1 MPNAPKAPPP
11 PRILLVDC
19 DQMFVSVARLVDPDG
34 AGKARL
40 LVVGGRAQSRGV
52 VCSASYEARAFGV
65 RAGMPIA
72 TAVRLCPD
80 AMYVPVPGKACGV
93 KHREVR
99 SALDVWS
106 PVVESASIDEFYLDL
121 SGTEAAYR
129 GESLE
134 ATACRMRDDV
144 RARTGLTL
152 SVGGGTNRLVAKL
165 AAERAKPRTA
175 GGGTGVLIVPPGT
188 EADFLADHGLAEI
201 PGVGPKLQA
210 ALGRFGLV
218 SVKDALRVR
227 REDLQHWLGVGSG
240 DWLYERIRGRGS
252 NRVEPDT
259 DARSMSHEETFAR
272 DLVSE
277 EALETRLLELVTR
290 LAAELR
296 AEGLAARTV
305 TVKLRDHDFRTR
317 QASRTLPDSIST
329 GRAIFEVARERL
341 RSLRA
346 RRRVAARLLGVAL
359 TGLGPAAAEG
369 QLSLLEDQP
378 GRHESARD
386 RELARAVDQINRK
399 LGIETVRPARLVDDR
414 T

>member
-1 MPNAPKAPPP
+1 
-11 PRILLVDC
+11 
-19 DQMFVSVARLVDPDG
+19 
-34 AGKARL
+34 
-40 LVVGGRAQSRGV
+40 
-52 VCSASYEARAFGV
+52 
-65 RAGMPIA
+65 MPIA

-99 SALDVWS
+99 AALDVWS
-106 PVVESASIDEFYLDL
+106 PVVEPASIDEFYLDL

-134 ATACRMRDDV
+134 DTARRMRDDV

-175 GGGTGVLIVPPGT
+175 GGGTGVRIVPLGA
-188 EADFLADHGLAEI
+188 EAEFLAGHALAEI

-227 REDLQHWLGVGSG
+227 REDFQQWLGPGSG
-240 DWLYERIRGRGS
+240 EWLYERIRGRGS
-252 NRVEPDT
+252 NRVQPDA
-259 DARSMSHEETFAR
+259 DARSMSREETFAR

-317 QASRTLPDSIST
+317 QASVTLPVAVST

-346 RRRVAARLLGVAL
+346 KRRVAARLLGVAL
-359 TGLGPAAAEG
+359 TGLRSSAADD
-369 QLSLLEDQP
+369 QFSLLDHHS
-378 GRHESARD
+378 GRHESDRD
-386 RELARAVDQINRK
+386 RELARAVDQINKK
-399 LGIETVRPARLVDDR
+399 LGTETVRPARLVDDR

>member
-1 MPNAPKAPPP
+1 
-11 PRILLVDC
+11 
-19 DQMFVSVARLVDPDG
+19 MFVSVARLVDPEG

-72 TAVRLCPD
+72 TAVRLCPE

-93 KHREVR
+93 KHCEVR

-106 PVVESASIDEFYLDL
+106 PVVESASIDEFYLDM

-134 ATACRMRDDV
+134 ATARRMRDDV

-175 GGGTGVLIVPPGT
+175 GGGTGVLIVPPGA
-188 EADFLADHGLAEI
+188 EADFLADHALAEI
-201 PGVGPKLQA
+201 PGVGPRLQA
-210 ALGRFGLV
+210 ALRKFGLV
-218 SVKDALRVR
+218 SVTDALRVR
-227 REDLQHWLGVGSG
+227 REDFEHWLGPGTG

-252 NRVEPDT
+252 NRVAPDT
-259 DARSMSHEETFAR
+259 DARSMSREETFAR

-317 QASRTLPDSIST
+317 QASRTLPDPIST

-346 RRRVAARLLGVAL
+346 TRRVAARLLGVAL
-359 TGLGPAAAEG
+359 TGLGSAVAEG
-369 QLSLLEDQP
+369 QLSLLEDHP
-378 GRHESARD
+378 GRHESDDRQGGRD
-386 RELARAVDQINRK
+386 RQ
-399 LGIETVRPARLVDDR
+399 
-414 T
+414 

>member
-1 MPNAPKAPPP
+1 
-11 PRILLVDC
+11 
-19 DQMFVSVARLVDPDG
+19 MFVSVARLVDPEG
-34 AGKARL
+34 AGKTRL

-52 VCSASYEARAFGV
+52 VCSASYEARVFGV

-99 SALDVWS
+99 EVLDVWS
-106 PVVESASIDEFYLDL
+106 PVVEPASIDEFYLDL
-121 SGTEAAYR
+121 SGTEAAYH
-129 GESLE
+129 GESLGD
-134 ATACRMRDDV
+134 TARRMREDV

-175 GGGTGVLIVPPGT
+175 GGGTGVLIVPPGE
-188 EADFLADHGLAEI
+188 EAEFLASHALAEI

-210 ALGRFGLV
+210 ALGKFGLV

-227 REDLQHWLGVGSG
+227 REELQRWLGQGSG

-252 NRVEPDT
+252 NRVQPDA

-290 LAAELR
+290 LAAQLR
-296 AEGLAARTV
+296 AEGLVARTV

-317 QASRTLPDSIST
+317 QASRTLPDPIST

-346 RRRVAARLLGVAL
+346 KRRVAARLLGVAL
-359 TGLGPAAAEG
+359 SGLTQPGAEG
-369 QLSLLEDQP
+369 QLSLLDLHA
-378 GRHESARD
+378 GRPESPRD
-386 RELARAVDQINRK
+386 RELARAVDRINKK
-399 LGIETVRPARLVDDR
+399 LGTETVRPARLVDDR
-414 T
+414 P

>member
-1 MPNAPKAPPP
+1 
-11 PRILLVDC
+11 
-19 DQMFVSVARLVDPDG
+19 MFVSVARLVDPEG

-99 SALDVWS
+99 AALDVWS
-106 PVVESASIDEFYLDL
+106 PLVEAASIDEFYLDL
-121 SGTEAAYR
+121 SGTEGAYR

-134 ATACRMRDDV
+134 ATARRMRDDV

-188 EADFLADHGLAEI
+188 EADFLADHALAEI
-201 PGVGPKLQA
+201 PGIGPKLQA
-210 ALGRFGLV
+210 ALGRFGLA
-218 SVKDALRVR
+218 SVRDALRVR
-227 REDLQHWLGVGSG
+227 REDFQHWLGPGSG

-252 NRVEPDT
+252 NRVHPDA

-296 AEGLAARTV
+296 AEGLSARTV

-317 QASRTLPDSIST
+317 QASVTLPDPVST

-346 RRRVAARLLGVAL
+346 KRRVAARLLGVAL
-359 TGLGPAAAEG
+359 TGLRSSAADD
-369 QLSLLEDQP
+369 QLSLLGHHP
-378 GRHESARD
+378 GRHESDRD
-386 RELARAVDQINRK
+386 RELARAVDQINKK
-399 LGIETVRPARLVDDR
+399 LGSETVRPARLVDDHP
-414 T
+414 